1 LSKFVFS
8 TVRKRNK
15 MAHDLGKHGTA
26 LEIGKMSDAVSRAR
40 GFIQNLVARDLS
52 STRLTKVNALHII
65 LNFKSHHNAA

>member
-15 MAHDLGKHGTA
+15 MVHDLGKHGTA
-26 LEIGKMSDAVSRAR
+26 LEIGEMRDAVSRAR

-65 LNFKSHHNAA
+65 LN